1 MAALSGKLLLRRRIA
16 DLTGVSEPRQVRS
29 TRQVTDPMKRARER
43 RVAEAKAR
51 KKREKAD
58 AIAARLAR
66 DPSRTDRVETPWRA
80 AHRLKARGFAGRG
93 GGRMGVVEHPPT
105 FRATTDQ
112 ACGMWPHY
120 VGTGHPQIGTPLG
133 VDPDSGQT
141 VCYDPISAVYRAHLQ
156 NTPSAFL
163 LGLPSLGKS
172 TVARI
177 IVAGAIVQGQIP
189 IIPADLKPDE
199 AKLVESFGVEVTR
212 LGHGE
217 GYLNPLAVGAL
228 GSIISL
234 LDDFPDVQRKVRAQV
249 FQRRR
254 RLVLGL
260 CELERGGE
268 LNQSETN
275 VISAALRELDSDPRF
290 TAEHPPL
297 LKDLYALIEGGSAEL
312 HHKTLTTG
320 RPERYRDKVEPLL
333 ETLIALFDGELGE
346 VFSQQTTSPIDVSGD
361 RPPVAV
367 CVDISGIGVDDPKLE
382 AAIMLACWSDAFGA
396 IEAAHV
402 LADVGLRP
410 QRNFLVVLDEL
421 WRVLAGGS
429 RMVLRVD
436 QLTRLT
442 RTMGTALLMITHTVK
457 DLEALDS
464 DVDISRAKG
473 FIERAGAV
481 IVGGLP
487 DAEMDKLDSIV
498 PFTRQD
504 RELVSSWSTPAG
516 FDDNG
521 IEQAPPGRG
530 KFLLR
535 IGTARRPGVPFN
547 TVITDTEHRLGYHD
561 TNSRFAGV
569 GSSPAPD
576 ARSAPITEDA
586 ASPLV
591 LAGAHQ

>member
-1 MAALSGKLLLRRRIA
+1 MAGIGGKFMLRRKIA
-16 DLTGVSEPRQVRS
+16 DLTRASEPRQATS
-29 TRQVTDPMKRARER
+29 TRAVTDPMRLARER
-43 RVAEAKAR
+43 RRAEARAR
-51 KKREKAD
+51 AAAEKAEVR
-58 AIAARLAR
+58 AARLAR
-66 DPSRTDRVETPWRA
+66 DPSRVDRVEYPWRKA
-80 AHRLKARGFAGRG
+80 TPMKARGFVGRG
-93 GGRMGVVEHPPT
+93 GGRMGVVDHPPS

-112 ACGMWPHY
+112 ACGIWPHY

-133 VDPDSGQT
+133 VDPDTGQS
-141 VCYDPISAVYRAHLQ
+141 VCYDPISAVYRARLQ
-156 NTPSAFL
+156 NTPSVFL

-172 TVARI
+172 TVGRI
-177 IVAGAIVQGQIP
+177 IVGGAIAQGQIP

-199 AKLVESFGVEVTR
+199 AKLIEAHGGKVIR

-217 GYLNPLAVGAL
+217 GHLNPLAVGAL
-228 GSIISL
+228 GTIIPL
-234 LDDFPDVQRKVRAQV
+234 LDDFPDIQRKVRAQV

-260 CELERGGE
+260 CELERGAE

-275 VISAALRELDSDPRF
+275 VISAALHELDADTRF

-297 LKDLYALIEGGSAEL
+297 LKDLFALIEAGSPEL
-312 HHKTLTTG
+312 HRKTLTLG
-320 RPERYRDKVEPLL
+320 KSERYAEKVEPLL

-346 VFSQQTTSPIDVSGD
+346 VFSQQTTTPIDVSGD
-361 RPPVAV
+361 RPPVGV
-367 CVDISGIGVDDPKLE
+367 CVDISGIGIDDPKLE

-402 LADVGLRP
+402 LADAGLRP
-410 QRNFLVVLDEL
+410 QRHFLVVLDEL

-442 RTMGTALLMITHTVK
+442 RTMGTALMMITHTVK

-487 DAEMDKLDSIV
+487 MTEMDKLDSIV

-504 RELVSSWSTPAG
+504 RDLVASWSTPAG
-516 FDDNG
+516 HDDSG
-521 IEQAPPGRG
+521 REMPPPGRG
-530 KFLLR
+530 NFLLR
-535 IGTARRPGVPFN
+535 YGTARSPGVPFN
-547 TVITDTEHRLGYHD
+547 TVLTPTEKRLDYHN
-561 TNSRFAGV
+561 TNTRFDNV
-569 GSSPAPD
+569 
-576 ARSAPITEDA
+576 THA
-586 ASPLV
+586 A
-591 LAGAHQ
+591 